1 MFKKVLAAIAVL
13 GVFYSTMGQNIEG
26 VNARLDAMGGC
37 GVIGDIGWTI
47 GKPSSLYGYA
57 DQVQASA
64 LIITI
69 EGMGKTYG
77 SIIAIKSIGE
87 HFFIGMTMNGRKAM
101 SGRFYSKAIEYGD
114 FGENFN
120 FLTQSGLYF
129 PVYPHLNI
137 NIKPSDNLSIGVG
150 GYFEHSKHDEEIM
163 KNFVYNYENTNG
175 DTVENLMN
183 YDSTKFKQYTGI
195 GIIAD
200 ARIWFGGFKLNPE
213 FKIFIP
219 KLDGKVTRNQGEKF
233 NKNHNVT
240 QADTIVDIEDNA
252 KTTDLT
258 KNMFLRAGLK
268 FSGTIAETF
277 WIIGLWYRTERF
289 EIERN
294 ITSYST
300 IMDYNTPYVT
310 STISTSSKFHAHKKT
325 RYDWWIGAQPSFSDN
340 LIICPEYSGF
350 VQTYEITPS
359 SGFSEDTTTVRI
371 KHKFRLGAEQSV
383 KDFWIFKELLLRM
396 GFNYYLTRDYWKNKN
411 GLNAIDSTFENVY
424 WPYSSN
430 NDLDLTDDGKG
441 AKVTAGFGLKG
452 KRGTFDLSFDILNW
466 SNTGITGPGAAI
478 ATCGLYFGRKKE
490 E

>member
-13 GVFYSTMGQNIEG
+13 GVFYSAIGQNVEG

-37 GVIGDIGWTI
+37 GVVGDIGWTI

-57 DQVQASA
+57 DQVQASG

-69 EGMGKTYG
+69 EGLGKTYG
-77 SIIAIKSIGE
+77 SIIAIKSLGE
-87 HFFIGMTMNGRKAM
+87 HFFVGMTMNGRKAM
-101 SGRFYSKAIEYGD
+101 SGTFYKKAIEYGD

-120 FLTQSGLYF
+120 FLTQPGQYF

-137 NIKPSDNLSIGVG
+137 NYKPSDNLSIGIG
-150 GYFEHSKHDEEIM
+150 GYFEHSKHDEQKT
-163 KNFVYNYENTNG
+163 KNIVYSHEVGGNP
-175 DTVENLMN
+175 VENMMH
-183 YDSTKFKQYTGI
+183 YDSTRLKKYTGI
-195 GIIAD
+195 GLIAD

-219 KLDGKVTRNQGEKF
+219 KLDGRVETNQDEKF

-240 QADTIVDIEDNA
+240 QPLTVADIENRA
-252 KTTDLT
+252 KTTDLS
-258 KNMFLRAGLK
+258 KNLFLRAGTK

-277 WIIGLWYRTERF
+277 WILGLWYRTERF

-294 ITSYST
+294 ITLTST
-300 IMDYNTPYVT
+300 IMDYNTADITDTITT
-310 STISTSSKFHAHKKT
+310 STKFHAHKKT
-325 RYDWWIGAQPSFSDN
+325 RYDWWLGAQPSFSDN

-350 VQTYEITPS
+350 VQVREITPS
-359 SGFSEDTTTVRI
+359 SGYTEDTTTVRI
-371 KHKFRLGAEQSV
+371 KHKFRLGAEQSI
-383 KDFWIFKELLLRM
+383 KGFWIFKELFLRM
-396 GFNYYLTRDYWKNKN
+396 GINYYLTRDFWKNKN
-411 GLNAIDSTFENVY
+411 GLTSMDSTTEEIY

-430 NDLDLTDDGKG
+430 NDLDLVDDGKG

-452 KRGTFDLSFDILNW
+452 KRGTFDLSLDVLNW

-478 ATCGLYFGRKKE
+478 ATFGLDFGRKQE